1 MPNSDAQSL
10 DPSPDEIDQEKNIAT
25 CRYFLNGASR
35 DRTGDLLLAKKPAS
49 AGEMGKRSVLGAQV
63 SAGNGSPRL
72 WAVISSLR

>member
-1 MPNSDAQSL
+1 L

-49 AGEMGKRSVLGAQV
+49 AGEMA
-63 SAGNGSPRL
+63 
-72 WAVISSLR
+72 